1 MKLQVRSLWIGT
13 AAWRPQ
19 LDSPCAETLIPK
31 ASGSL
36 NNGLLGCANHPASSS
51 SSMVLCH
58 RRPGSRLAYNKT
70 PSIQTEPK
78 LGALRSILL
87 IGPTLGYLECQDR
100 AEGQRLVLGLKL
112 WDHRLQR
119 YTVSFFVGEG
129 GRARAQNSGRR

>member
-1 MKLQVRSLWIGT
+1 
-13 AAWRPQ
+13 
-19 LDSPCAETLIPK
+19 
-31 ASGSL
+31 
-36 NNGLLGCANHPASSS
+36 
-51 SSMVLCH
+51 MVLCH

-129 GRARAQNSGRR
+129 GSSQGAEFGTKMIYTLISCSRVIGMY